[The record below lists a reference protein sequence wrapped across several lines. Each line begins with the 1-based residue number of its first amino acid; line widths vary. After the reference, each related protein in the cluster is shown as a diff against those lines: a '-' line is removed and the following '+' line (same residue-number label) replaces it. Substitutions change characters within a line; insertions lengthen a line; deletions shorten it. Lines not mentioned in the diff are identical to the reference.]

1 MSLWRRWRSNAVAVA
16 VGGDRG
22 LGGQS
27 AADREIPPAVEH
39 GHLVGARVAHP
50 ELGHLR
56 AFPVALPV
64 EVALEAGELL
74 EAVAIVAGAVDG
86 VRAGAVAQRDR
97 RDRVQGRL
105 QGVAAKARGVPGD
118 DDRSGLVA
126 DVGHHPRTWS

>member
-1 MSLWRRWRSNAVAVA
+1 MSLWRRWRSNAVAVT

-74 EAVAIVAGAVDG
+74 EAVAIGALAFRAASRASPRKPVAY
-86 VRAGAVAQRDR
+86 
-97 RDRVQGRL
+97 QGMTT
-105 QGVAAKARGVPGD
+105 VPGLWLTSAIIHAPGVD
-118 DDRSGLVA
+118 ASA
-126 DVGHHPRTWS
+126 TP